1 MYMWRDSSV
10 EYEQWYMYMW
20 RDSSVEYE
28 HWYMYMWRDR
38 KSVDIL
44 YHVAKQNKLVISNMY
59 IM

>member
-1 MYMWRDSSV
+1 
-10 EYEQWYMYMW
+10 MYMW